1 MVVEDERV
9 VALNIKRRLISLGY
23 EVPVFAS
30 NGRQA
35 LEEMNAV
42 RPDIVLMDIHIE
54 GSMDGI
60 ETASRIPQQLNI
72 PVIYLTAYSGDDTL
86 ERARETKPYG
96 YLLKPFSERE
106 LHATIQMA
114 LERRKTDMALRES
127 EARLHLALDAAE
139 MGIWELNPETL
150 KLAYGGQANRTFGF
164 GESVFS
170 HTWQTFL
177 ESVHDEDRELVDKV
191 LSWTLTEDKLCQVE
205 YRAKYAVAN
214 ASGGANGGR
223 RWLKLLGKSFTK
235 QADGSKQVVGVV
247 QDITERKLADEL
259 RIEKEAAES
268 ASRAKSEFL
277 ANMSHEIRTPMNG
290 VLGMVDLLQ
299 RTELDDTQRSYT
311 KIIQSS
317 GKTLLAVI
325 NDILDFSKVEAG
337 KLVLTEHAFDLSEL
351 VEEVVAPFRASSN
364 QTLTLVA
371 SIAPDTPASF
381 LGDATRLQQVI
392 GNLLNNAFK
401 FTEHGMVRL
410 RVEAQAIDQDQVRL
424 NFQVSDTGIGID
436 PIGREKLFRPF
447 SQVEHSNRYGGT
459 GLGLIICQRL
469 VQMMH
474 GEISVQSEPGA
485 GSTFSFHVTLRRD
498 TEPKKSRVEIE
509 LAGKKLLAIDDCP
522 DFLAIL
528 KEQGQALG
536 MQVSTVKMPGDTD
549 VVELAA
555 TWRPD
560 IITIDLDMPGL
571 DGFEIERRLAA
582 NPACAS
588 IPRVLLTASST
599 PPSRQALAAT
609 GFSAAHVKPTAAA
622 QLQTV
627 IAMAL
632 LGQRT
637 EAEAQPQGLAS
648 RYKGRTVLVAED
660 NAVNRQV
667 ISAMLRQLGATAEV
681 VEDGAEALKRVLA
694 MYRGEVHRGE
704 MHDGES
710 IETIDAVLMDCEMPN
725 MDGYAATR
733 QIRQHERAAGRA
745 PLPIIALTAHA
756 LPEYQQRSSDAG
768 MDAHLNKPISLVA
781 LNEMLARF
789 VKPAS
794 PPH

>member
-30 NGRQA
+30 SGRQA
-35 LEEMNAV
+35 LEEMNTV

-60 ETASRIPQQLNI
+60 ETASRIPEQLNI

-139 MGIWELNPETL
+139 MGIWELNPETS
-150 KLAYGGQANRTFGF
+150 KLVYGGQANRTFGF

-177 ESVHDEDRELVDKV
+177 ESVHDDDRELVDKV
-191 LSWTLTEDKLCQVE
+191 LSWTLTEDQLCQVE
-205 YRAKYAVAN
+205 YRAKYASAN
-214 ASGGANGGR
+214 PAARNGGR

-235 QADGSKQVVGVV
+235 QADGSKQVIGVV
-247 QDITERKLADEL
+247 QDITERKQADEL

-364 QTLTLVA
+364 QALTLVA
-371 SIAPDTPASF
+371 SIAPDTPVSF
-381 LGDATRLQQVI
+381 MGDATRLQQVI

-401 FTEHGMVRL
+401 FTERGMVRL
-410 RVEAQAIDQDQVRL
+410 RVEAQAVDQEHVRL
-424 NFQVSDTGIGID
+424 NFQVTDTGIGID
-436 PIGREKLFRPF
+436 RVGREKLFQPF

-469 VQMMH
+469 VQLMH
-474 GEISVQSEPGA
+474 GEIGVESEPGT
-485 GSTFSFHVTLRRD
+485 GSTFSFHITLRRD
-498 TEPKKSRVEIE
+498 AEPKKSRVEID

-536 MQVSTVKMPGDTD
+536 MQVNTIKMPADSD
-549 VVELAA
+549 VVEQAA
-555 TWRPD
+555 NWRPD
-560 IITIDLDMPGL
+560 IITIDLDMPGM
-571 DGFEIERRLAA
+571 DGFEVERRLAA
-582 NPACAS
+582 NPVCAR

-599 PPSRQALAAT
+599 PPGRQALAAT

-632 LGQRT
+632 LGQN
-637 EAEAQPQGLAS
+637 AEADTQPQGFAS
-648 RYKGRTVLVAED
+648 RYQGRTVLVAED

-667 ISAMLRQLGATAEV
+667 ISAMLRQLGVTAEV
-681 VEDGAEALKRVLA
+681 VEDGAEALKRVAA
-694 MYRGEVHRGE
+694 MYRGESTVA
-704 MHDGES
+704 
-710 IETIDAVLMDCEMPN
+710 IDAILMDCEMPN

-733 QIRQHERAAGRA
+733 QIRQHERALGCA

-768 MDAHLNKPISLVA
+768 MDAHLNKPLSLVA

-789 VKPAS
+789 IKPATTQS
-794 PPH
+794 

>member
-1 MVVEDERV
+1 MLPTRVMVVEDERV

-23 EVPVFAS
+23 EVPAS
-30 NGRQA
+30 ASSGRQA
-35 LEEMNAV
+35 LEEMKAV

-60 ETASRIPQQLNI
+60 ETASLIPEQLHI

-86 ERARETKPYG
+86 ERAKETKPYG

-114 LERRKTDMALRES
+114 LERRKTDIALRDS

-150 KLAYGGQANRTFGF
+150 KLMYAGQANRTFGF

-170 HTWQTFL
+170 HAWATFL
-177 ESVHDEDRELVDKV
+177 ESVHDDDRELVNKV
-191 LSWTLTEDKLCQVE
+191 LAWTLAEDKLCQVE
-205 YRAKYAVAN
+205 YRAKYPL
-214 ASGGANGGR
+214 NGNGSSAT

-235 QADGSKQVVGVV
+235 QIDGSKQVIGVV
-247 QDITERKLADEL
+247 QDITERKQADEL
-259 RIEKEAAES
+259 LLQKEAAES

-337 KLVLTEHAFDLSEL
+337 KLELTEHAFDLSEL
-351 VEEVVAPFRASSN
+351 IEEVVAPFRASSN
-364 QTLTLVA
+364 KALTLVA
-371 SIAPDTPASF
+371 SIAPETPLGF
-381 LGDATRLQQVI
+381 FGDATRLQQVI

-401 FTEHGMVRL
+401 FTESGMVRL
-410 RVEAQAIDQDQVRL
+410 RVEAHAIDNDNVRL

-436 PIGREKLFRPF
+436 PAGRQKLFQPF
-447 SQVEHSNRYGGT
+447 SQVENSNRYGGT

-474 GEISVQSEPGA
+474 GEISVDSNLGE
-485 GSTFSFHVTLRRD
+485 GSTFSFFINLRRD
-498 TEPKKSRVEIE
+498 PTPQKNRIDFDLK
-509 LAGKKLLAIDDCP
+509 GKRLLAIDDCA
-522 DFLAIL
+522 DFLAIM
-528 KEQGQALG
+528 KEQGQMLG
-536 MQVSTVKMPGDTD
+536 MQVSTLKMPVD
-549 VVELAA
+549 VLVQAVTLQ
-555 TWRPD
+555 PD
-560 IITIDLDMPGL
+560 IITIDLDMPVA
-571 DGFEIERRLAA
+571 DGFEIERQLAA
-582 NPACAS
+582 HPLLQR

-599 PPSRQALAAT
+599 PPGRQALAAT
-609 GFSAAHVKPTAAA
+609 GFAAAHVKPTSAT
-622 QLQTV
+622 QLQT
-627 IAMAL
+627 IMAMAL
-632 LGQRT
+632 LGRRG
-637 EAEAQPQGLAS
+637 AESEVQPNGLAS
-648 RYKGRTVLVAED
+648 RYVGKTILVAED

-667 ISAMLRQLGATAEV
+667 ITAMLQQLGATVEV
-681 VEDGAEALKRVLA
+681 VEDGAQALRQVIGN
-694 MYRGEVHRGE
+694 MTS
-704 MHDGES
+704 DGDT
-710 IETIDAVLMDCEMPN
+710 TIDVILMDCEMPN
-725 MDGYAATR
+725 MDGYSATR
-733 QIRQHERAAGRA
+733 EIRQHERALGKK
-745 PLPIIALTAHA
+745 PIPIIALTAHA
-756 LPEYQQRSSDAG
+756 LQEYQQRSREAG

-781 LNEMLARF
+781 LSDMLGRYI
-789 VKPAS
+789 KPLDS
-794 PPH
+794 E

>member
-30 NGRQA
+30 SGRQA

-54 GSMDGI
+54 GNMDGI
-60 ETASRIPQQLNI
+60 ETASRIPAQLNI

-114 LERRKTDMALRES
+114 LERRKTDIALRES

-164 GESVFS
+164 GDSVFS

-177 ESVHDEDRELVDKV
+177 ESVYDEDRELVDKV
-191 LSWTLTEDKLCQVE
+191 LTWTLTEDKLCQVE
-205 YRAKYAVAN
+205 YRAKYA
-214 ASGGANGGR
+214 ASGAGNGGR

-235 QADGSKQVVGVV
+235 QSDGSKQVVGVV

-337 KLVLTEHAFDLSEL
+337 KLVLAEHAFDLTEL
-351 VEEVVAPFRASSN
+351 VEEVVAPFRASSK
-364 QTLTLVA
+364 QALTLVA
-371 SIAPDTPASF
+371 SIAPDTPVSF

-401 FTEHGMVRL
+401 FTDSGMVRL
-410 RVEAQAIDQDQVRL
+410 RVEAEAVDAEHVRL

-436 PIGREKLFRPF
+436 PAGREKLFRPF
-447 SQVEHSNRYGGT
+447 SQVEHSSRYGGT

-469 VQMMH
+469 VQMMR
-474 GEISVQSEPGA
+474 GEISVQSEIGE
-485 GSTFSFHVTLRRD
+485 GSTFSFHITLRRD
-498 TEPKKSRVEIE
+498 TVPDRSRVEID
-509 LAGKKLLAIDDCP
+509 LAGRKLLAVDDCP

-536 MQVSTVKMPGDTD
+536 MQVQTVKMPADTD

-555 TWRPD
+555 SWRPD
-560 IITIDLDMPGL
+560 IVTIDLDMPGQ

-599 PPSRQALAAT
+599 PPGRQALAAT

-632 LGQRT
+632 LGQKNA
-637 EAEAQPQGLAS
+637 EAEAQPQGMAK
-648 RYKGRTVLVAED
+648 RYEGRTVLVAED
-660 NAVNRQV
+660 NTVNRQV
-667 ISAMLRQLGATAEV
+667 ISAMLRQLGATVEV

-694 MYRGEVHRGE
+694 FFRDDKGG
-704 MHDGES
+704 GES
-710 IETIDAVLMDCEMPN
+710 TDIIDAVLMDCEMPN

-733 QIRQHERAAGRA
+733 QIRQHERAEGRA

-768 MDAHLNKPISLVA
+768 MDAHLNKPISVAA

-789 VKPAS
+789 IKPA
-794 PPH
+794 PPPG

>member
-1 MVVEDERV
+1 MLPTRVMVVEDERV

-23 EVPVFAS
+23 EVPAS
-30 NGRQA
+30 ASSGRQA

-54 GSMDGI
+54 GNMDGI
-60 ETASRIPQQLNI
+60 ETAALIPEQLHI

-86 ERARETKPYG
+86 ERAKETKPYG

-114 LERRKTDMALRES
+114 LERRKTDIALRDS

-150 KLAYGGQANRTFGF
+150 KLMYAGQANRTFGF

-170 HTWQTFL
+170 HAWPTFL
-177 ESVHDEDRELVDKV
+177 ESVHDDDRELVNKV
-191 LSWTLTEDKLCQVE
+191 LAWTLAEDKLCQVE
-205 YRAKYAVAN
+205 YRAKY
-214 ASGGANGGR
+214 SGGSSAAGTNSSST

-235 QADGSKQVVGVV
+235 QIDGSKQVIGVV
-247 QDITERKLADEL
+247 QDITERKQADQL
-259 RIEKEAAES
+259 LVQKEAAES

-337 KLVLTEHAFDLSEL
+337 KLELTEHAFDLSEL
-351 VEEVVAPFRASSN
+351 IEEVVAPFRASSN
-364 QTLTLVA
+364 KALTLVA
-371 SIAPDTPASF
+371 SIAPETPLGF
-381 LGDATRLQQVI
+381 FGDATRLQQVI

-401 FTEHGMVRL
+401 FTERGMVRL
-410 RVEAQAIDQDQVRL
+410 RVEARAVDSDNVRL

-436 PIGREKLFRPF
+436 PIGRQKLFQPF
-447 SQVEHSNRYGGT
+447 SQVQSSNRYGGT

-474 GEISVQSEPGA
+474 GEIGVESNLGE
-485 GSTFSFHVTLRRD
+485 GSTFSFFVNLRRD
-498 TEPKKSRVEIE
+498 PTPQKNRIDID
-509 LAGKKLLAIDDCP
+509 LRGKKLLAIDDCP

-536 MQVSTVKMPGDTD
+536 MQVGTLKMPAE
-549 VVELAA
+549 VVAQAVALL
-555 TWRPD
+555 PD
-560 IITIDLDMPGL
+560 IITIDLDMPVA
-571 DGFEIERRLAA
+571 DGFEIERQLAA
-582 NPACAS
+582 HPLLQR

-599 PPSRQALAAT
+599 PPGRQALAAT
-609 GFSAAHVKPTAAA
+609 GFVAAHVKPTSVI

-632 LGQRT
+632 LGRGV
-637 EAEAQPQGLAS
+637 ESEAQPSGLAS
-648 RYKGRTVLVAED
+648 RYRGKTILVAED

-667 ISAMLRQLGATAEV
+667 ITAMLHQLGATVEV
-681 VEDGAEALKRVLA
+681 VEDGAQALQRVIDNL
-694 MYRGEVHRGE
+694 MS
-704 MHDGES
+704 DGGT
-710 IETIDAVLMDCEMPN
+710 TIDAILMDCEMPN
-725 MDGYAATR
+725 MDGYSATR
-733 QIRQHERAAGRA
+733 EIRQHERALGKK
-745 PLPIIALTAHA
+745 PIPIIALTAHA
-756 LPEYQQRSSDAG
+756 LQEYQQRSREAG
-768 MDAHLNKPISLVA
+768 MDGHLNKPISLAA
-781 LNEMLARF
+781 LNDMLGRYI
-789 VKPAS
+789 KPLDNK
-794 PPH
+794 

>member
-1 MVVEDERV
+1 MVPTRVMVVEDERV

-60 ETASRIPQQLNI
+60 ETASRIPAQLNI

-177 ESVHDEDRELVDKV
+177 ESVHDDDRELVDKV
-191 LSWTLTEDKLCQVE
+191 LSWTLIEDKLCQVE
-205 YRAKYAVAN
+205 YRAKYTPAN
-214 ASGGANGGR
+214 TVGGR

-235 QADGSKQVVGVV
+235 QTDGSKQVIGVV
-247 QDITERKLADEL
+247 QDVTERKLSEDL

-337 KLVLTEHAFDLSEL
+337 KLVLAEHAFDLTEL
-351 VEEVVAPFRASSN
+351 VEEVVAPFRASSK
-364 QTLTLVA
+364 QALTLVA
-371 SIAPDTPASF
+371 SIAPDTPVSF

-410 RVEAQAIDQDQVRL
+410 RVEAQALDPDHVRL

-436 PIGREKLFRPF
+436 RVGREKLFRPF

-469 VQMMH
+469 VQMMQ
-474 GEISVQSEPGA
+474 GEISVQSEPGT
-485 GSTFSFHVTLRRD
+485 GSTFSFHITLRRD
-498 TEPKKSRVEIE
+498 AEPKKTRVEVD

-536 MQVSTVKMPGDTD
+536 MQVSTVKMPADTD

-571 DGFEIERRLAA
+571 DGFEVERRLAA
-582 NPACAS
+582 NPVCAS

-609 GFSAAHVKPTAAA
+609 GFCAAHVKPTAAA
-622 QLQTV
+622 QLQAV

-632 LGQRT
+632 LGQRA
-637 EAEAQPQGLAS
+637 EVEAQPQGFAA
-648 RYKGRTVLVAED
+648 RYKGRTILVAED

-667 ISAMLRQLGATAEV
+667 ISAMLRQLGANAEV
-681 VEDGAEALKRVLA
+681 VDDGAEALKRVLA
-694 MYRGEVHRGE
+694 FYHGNKGG
-704 MHDGES
+704 DES
-710 IETIDAVLMDCEMPN
+710 VPTIDAVLMDCEMPN

-733 QIRQHERAAGRA
+733 LIRQHERAEGRA
-745 PLPIIALTAHA
+745 QLPIIALTAHA
-756 LPEYQQRSSDAG
+756 LPEYQQRSSEAG
-768 MDAHLNKPISLVA
+768 MNAHLNKPISLVA
-781 LNEMLARF
+781 LNDMLARF
-789 VKPAS
+789 IKPAAAE
-794 PPH
+794 

>member
-1 MVVEDERV
+1 MLPTRVMVVEDERV

-23 EVPVFAS
+23 EVPAS
-30 NGRQA
+30 ASSGLQA
-35 LEEMNAV
+35 LAEMNAV

-54 GSMDGI
+54 GNMDGI
-60 ETASRIPQQLNI
+60 ETAALIPAQLHI

-86 ERARETKPYG
+86 ERAKETKPYG

-114 LERRKTDMALRES
+114 LERRKTDIALRDS

-150 KLAYGGQANRTFGF
+150 KLVYAGQANRTFGF

-170 HTWQTFL
+170 HAWQTFL
-177 ESVHDEDRELVDKV
+177 ESVHDDDRELVNKV
-191 LSWTLTEDKLCQVE
+191 LAWTLAEDKLCQVE
-205 YRAKYAVAN
+205 YRAKYSRPGSAP
-214 ASGGANGGR
+214 GTT

-235 QADGSKQVVGVV
+235 QADGSKQVIGVV
-247 QDITERKLADEL
+247 QDITERKQADEFL
-259 RIEKEAAES
+259 VQKEAAES

-337 KLVLTEHAFDLSEL
+337 KLELTEHAFDLSEL
-351 VEEVVAPFRASSN
+351 IEEVVAPFRASSN
-364 QTLTLVA
+364 KALTLVA
-371 SIAPDTPASF
+371 SIAPETPLGF
-381 LGDATRLQQVI
+381 FGDATRLQQVI

-410 RVEAQAIDQDQVRL
+410 RVEAGAVDQDSMQL

-436 PIGREKLFRPF
+436 SSGRQKLFQPF
-447 SQVEHSNRYGGT
+447 SQVENSNRYGGT

-474 GEISVQSEPGA
+474 GEIGVESNPGE
-485 GSTFSFHVTLRRD
+485 GSTFSFFIRLRRD
-498 TEPKKSRVEIE
+498 PAPRQNRIDVDLS
-509 LAGKKLLAIDDCP
+509 GKKLLAIDDCP
-522 DFLAIL
+522 DFLAVL

-536 MQVSTVKMPGDTD
+536 MQVSTLKMPG
-549 VVELAA
+549 EFLAQA
-555 TWRPD
+555 LALLPD
-560 IITIDLDMPGL
+560 IITIDLDMPLL
-571 DGFEIERRLAA
+571 DGFEIERQLATQ
-582 NPACAS
+582 PLLRH

-609 GFSAAHVKPTAAA
+609 GFVAAHVKPTSAT

-632 LGQRT
+632 LGKGT
-637 EAEAQPQGLAS
+637 ENEVQPIGLAS
-648 RYKGRTVLVAED
+648 RFLGKTILVAED

-667 ISAMLRQLGATAEV
+667 ISAMLHQLGATVVV
-681 VEDGAEALKRVLA
+681 VEDGVQALQRVIDVTAKDSALA
-694 MYRGEVHRGE
+694 P
-704 MHDGES
+704 
-710 IETIDAVLMDCEMPN
+710 IDAILMDCEMPN
-725 MDGYAATR
+725 MDGYSATR
-733 QIRQHERAAGRA
+733 EIRQHERALGSK
-745 PLPIIALTAHA
+745 PIPIIALTAHA
-756 LPEYQQRSSDAG
+756 LQEYQQRSRAAG
-768 MDAHLNKPISLVA
+768 MDAHLNKPISLAA
-781 LNEMLARF
+781 LNDMLGRHI
-789 VKPAS
+789 KPGDNV
-794 PPH
+794 

>member
-1 MVVEDERV
+1 MLPTRVMVVEDERV

-23 EVPVFAS
+23 EVPAS
-30 NGRQA
+30 ASSGRQA
-35 LEEMNAV
+35 LEAMNAV

-60 ETASRIPQQLNI
+60 ETAALIPEQLHI

-86 ERARETKPYG
+86 ERAKETKPYG

-114 LERRKTDMALRES
+114 LERRKTDIALRES

-150 KLAYGGQANRTFGF
+150 KVAYGGRASRTFGF

-177 ESVHDEDRELVDKV
+177 ESVHDDDRAMVDKV
-191 LSWTLTEDKLCQVE
+191 LSWTLAEDKLCQVE
-205 YRAKYAVAN
+205 YRAKYPHSSNAV
-214 ASGGANGGR
+214 GAK

-235 QADGSKQVVGVV
+235 QIDGSRQVIGVV
-247 QDITERKLADEL
+247 QDITERKQADEL
-259 RIEKEAAES
+259 LVQKEAAES

-299 RTELDDTQRSYT
+299 RTELDDIQRSYT

-337 KLVLTEHAFDLSEL
+337 KLELTEHAFDLSEL

-364 QTLTLVA
+364 KMLTLVA
-371 SIAPDTPASF
+371 SIAPDTPLGF
-381 LGDATRLQQVI
+381 FGDATRLQQVI

-401 FTEHGMVRL
+401 FTERGMVRL
-410 RVEAQAIDQDQVRL
+410 RVEAGTVDGECVQL

-436 PIGREKLFRPF
+436 PAGRQKLFQPF
-447 SQVEHSNRYGGT
+447 SQVENSSRYGGT

-474 GEISVQSEPGA
+474 GNITVESDLGQ
-485 GSTFSFHVTLRRD
+485 GSTFSFSIQLRRD
-498 TEPKKSRVEIE
+498 PTPQSNRIDVD
-509 LAGKKLLAIDDCP
+509 LVGKKLLAIDDCP
-522 DFLAIL
+522 DFLAIV
-528 KEQGQALG
+528 KEQAQALG
-536 MQVSTVKMPGDTD
+536 MQVTTLKMPAE
-549 VVELAA
+549 VVGPAA
-555 TWRPD
+555 ALQPD

-571 DGFEIERRLAA
+571 DGFEIERQLAA
-582 NPACAS
+582 HPS
-588 IPRVLLTASST
+588 LQRIPRVLLTASST

-609 GFSAAHVKPTAAA
+609 GFIAAHVKPTSAT

-632 LGQRT
+632 LGRRV
-637 EAEAQPQGLAS
+637 ESEAQPAGLAS
-648 RYKGRTVLVAED
+648 RYAGKNVLVAED
-660 NAVNRQV
+660 NVVNRQV
-667 ISAMLRQLGATAEV
+667 ISAMLQQLGANVEL
-681 VEDGAEALKRVLA
+681 VEDGAQALQRVIDVLGA
-694 MYRGEVHRGE
+694 KDAGQ
-704 MHDGES
+704 
-710 IETIDAVLMDCEMPN
+710 TIDAILMDCEMPN
-725 MDGYAATR
+725 MDGYRATR
-733 QIRQHERAAGRA
+733 EIRQHERALGSK
-745 PLPIIALTAHA
+745 PIPIIALTAHA
-756 LPEYQQRSSDAG
+756 LQEYQQRSRDAG
-768 MDAHLNKPISLVA
+768 MDGHLNKPISLVA
-781 LNEMLARF
+781 LNDMLGRYI
-789 VKPAS
+789 KPADND
-794 PPH
+794 

>member
-54 GSMDGI
+54 GNMDGI
-60 ETASRIPQQLNI
+60 ETASRIPAQLNI

-191 LSWTLTEDKLCQVE
+191 LSWTLTEDQLCQVE
-205 YRAKYAVAN
+205 YRAKYAPTSA
-214 ASGGANGGR
+214 AHGG

-235 QADGSKQVVGVV
+235 QADGSKQVIGVV
-247 QDITERKLADEL
+247 QDITERKHSEEL
-259 RIEKEAAES
+259 RLEKEAAES

-337 KLVLTEHAFDLSEL
+337 KLVLAEHAFDLTEL
-351 VEEVVAPFRASSN
+351 VEEVVAPFRASSKRA
-364 QTLTLVA
+364 LTLVA
-371 SIAPDTPASF
+371 SIAPDTPVSF

-401 FTEHGMVRL
+401 FTERGMVRL
-410 RVEAQAIDQDQVRL
+410 RVEAQSVDADYARL

-436 PIGREKLFRPF
+436 PVGQEKLFRPF
-447 SQVEHSNRYGGT
+447 SQVEHSSRYGGT

-469 VQMMH
+469 VQMMQ
-474 GEISVQSEPGA
+474 GDIGVTSEPGA
-485 GSTFSFHVTLRRD
+485 GSTFSFHITLRRD
-498 TEPKKSRVEIE
+498 SEPKKRRVEVD
-509 LAGKKLLAIDDCP
+509 LAGKKLLAFDDCP

-528 KEQGQALG
+528 KEQGEYLG
-536 MQVSTVKMPGDTD
+536 MQVHTIKMPVDAS
-549 VVELAA
+549 VLEQAA
-555 TWRPD
+555 AWGPD
-560 IITIDLDMPGL
+560 IITIDLDMPGQ
-571 DGFEIERRLAA
+571 DGFEVERRLAA
-582 NPACAS
+582 HPACAS
-588 IPRVLLTASST
+588 TPRVLLTASST

-609 GFSAAHVKPTAAA
+609 GFAAAHVKPTAAA

-627 IAMAL
+627 LGMAL
-632 LGQRT
+632 LGHGAET
-637 EAEAQPQGLAS
+637 EAQPQGFAS

-667 ISAMLRQLGATAEV
+667 ISAMLRQLGATCEV
-681 VEDGAEALKRVLA
+681 VEDGAEALRRVLA
-694 MYRGEVHRGE
+694 LYRGESTE
-704 MHDGES
+704 N
-710 IETIDAVLMDCEMPN
+710 IDAILMDCEMPN

-733 QIRQHERAAGRA
+733 QIRQHESAEGRA
-745 PLPIIALTAHA
+745 QLPIIALTAHA
-756 LPEYQQRSSDAG
+756 LPEYQLRSSEAG
-768 MDAHLNKPISLVA
+768 MNAHLNKPISLAA

-789 VKPAS
+789 IKPAGAAE
-794 PPH
+794 

>member
-1 MVVEDERV
+1 MIPTRVMVVEDERV

-23 EVPVFAS
+23 EVPAFAS

-54 GSMDGI
+54 GNMDGI
-60 ETASRIPQQLNI
+60 ETASRIPEQLNI

-139 MGIWELNPETL
+139 MGIWELNPETF
-150 KLAYGGQANRTFGF
+150 KLIYGGQANRTFGF
-164 GESVFS
+164 GDSVLS

-177 ESVHDEDRELVDKV
+177 ESVHDDDRSLVDKV
-191 LSWTLTEDKLCQVE
+191 LSWTLSEDKLCQVE
-205 YRAKYAVAN
+205 YRTKYAPPHAD
-214 ASGGANGGR
+214 GKR

-235 QADGSKQVVGVV
+235 QADGSKQVIGVV
-247 QDITERKLADEL
+247 QDITERKLADEM

-337 KLVLTEHAFDLSEL
+337 KLVLAEHSFDLSEL

-364 QTLTLVA
+364 QALTLVA
-371 SIAPDTPASF
+371 SIAPETPVSF

-401 FTEHGMVRL
+401 FTEQGMVRL
-410 RVEAQAIDQDQVRL
+410 RIEAQAIDQDHVRL

-436 PIGREKLFRPF
+436 PAGRAKLFQPF

-469 VQMMH
+469 VQMM
-474 GEISVQSEPGA
+474 GGDISVQSEPGE
-485 GSTFSFHVTLRRD
+485 GSTFSFHITLKRD
-498 TEPKKSRVEIE
+498 TEPKRNRVDID
-509 LAGKKLLAIDDCP
+509 LAGRKLLAIDDCP

-528 KEQGQALG
+528 KEQAQALG
-536 MQVSTVKMPGDTD
+536 MQVNTVRMPGDID
-549 VVELAA
+549 VVQLA
-555 TWRPD
+555 TSWRPD
-560 IITIDLDMPGL
+560 IIRPAQISRAYCS
-571 DGFEIERRLAA
+571 RR
-582 NPACAS
+582 PA
-588 IPRVLLTASST
+588 R
-599 PPSRQALAAT
+599 R
-609 GFSAAHVKPTAAA
+609 
-622 QLQTV
+622 
-627 IAMAL
+627 
-632 LGQRT
+632 R
-637 EAEAQPQGLAS
+637 
-648 RYKGRTVLVAED
+648 
-660 NAVNRQV
+660 
-667 ISAMLRQLGATAEV
+667 
-681 VEDGAEALKRVLA
+681 
-694 MYRGEVHRGE
+694 
-704 MHDGES
+704 
-710 IETIDAVLMDCEMPN
+710 
-725 MDGYAATR
+725 
-733 QIRQHERAAGRA
+733 AGRRWPRPVSA
-745 PLPIIALTAHA
+745 PRT
-756 LPEYQQRSSDAG
+756 
-768 MDAHLNKPISLVA
+768 
-781 LNEMLARF
+781 
-789 VKPAS
+789 
-794 PPH
+794 